1 MGTYNMSDK
10 IRLLEGKVSSTAM
23 EQTVVVKAERLVK
36 HPLYGKFM
44 RKTTKFYVHDESNE
58 CKLGDVIKFR
68 ETKPYS
74 KTKKWCLVE
83 IIHREK

>member
-1 MGTYNMSDK
+1 MSDK